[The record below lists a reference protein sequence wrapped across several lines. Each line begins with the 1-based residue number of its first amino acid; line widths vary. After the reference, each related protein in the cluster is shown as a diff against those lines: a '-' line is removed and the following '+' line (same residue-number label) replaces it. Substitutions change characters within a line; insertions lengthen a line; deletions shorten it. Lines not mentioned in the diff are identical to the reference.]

1 MDWSPIFYVS
11 YVVLWVVVV
20 LQVVLVLALARLVG
34 QLMSRRFPA
43 SGARVIDPGP
53 DLGATVESWEGA
65 DLAGD
70 PLSLRFPR
78 QRALFLLYVA
88 PHCTA
93 CARLLPSARHFFKEI
108 SPAADAVWVMTQGVT
123 PEALRSYA
131 REKGLQAY
139 PGVSEEALPPR
150 WRVGGAPF
158 GLWVGADGK
167 VKAKGMVDRREH
179 LESLRQAAEIGHSS
193 IQSYV
198 TALAEEEEQKRQEK
212 ASKEPG

>member
-93 CARLLPSARHFFKEI
+93 CAGCCRRHGT
-108 SPAADAVWVMTQGVT
+108 SSRRYRPPPT
-123 PEALRSYA
+123 RS
-131 REKGLQAY
+131 G
-139 PGVSEEALPPR
+139 
-150 WRVGGAPF
+150 
-158 GLWVGADGK
+158 
-167 VKAKGMVDRREH
+167 
-179 LESLRQAAEIGHSS
+179 
-193 IQSYV
+193 
-198 TALAEEEEQKRQEK
+198 
-212 ASKEPG
+212 